1 MIFSD
6 SSSICLSLTS
16 YSALYSWKHV
26 RPRFILG
33 RCVVCLGKV
42 HHDNCGESAKPG
54 RSRWGLPSFALA
66 KAATLWAMASSKPSR
81 SMLLSSVRGKTG
93 KPWETGLQPE
103 NHGKPWM
110 YLQYYILIT
119 TLEQFLVL
127 PGKACLS
134 IHVIVLATR
143 RAPLSK
149 TSQLQQET
157 QVCWTMEW
165 NHREQSECEGLW
177 MINDGLIDD

>member
-1 MIFSD
+1 
-6 SSSICLSLTS
+6 
-16 YSALYSWKHV
+16 
-26 RPRFILG
+26 
-33 RCVVCLGKV
+33 
-42 HHDNCGESAKPG
+42 
-54 RSRWGLPSFALA
+54 
-66 KAATLWAMASSKPSR
+66 
-81 SMLLSSVRGKTG
+81 MLLSSVRGKTG

-157 QVCWTMEW
+157 QVC
-165 NHREQSECEGLW
+165 
-177 MINDGLIDD
+177 

>member
-1 MIFSD
+1 MTTAASLPSLDAHVGGSLLLPLPKRPHFEPWLP
-6 SSSICLSLTS
+6 LSLQGLCCCPPS
-16 YSALYSWKHV
+16 
-26 RPRFILG
+26 G
-33 RCVVCLGKV
+33 GKLEN
-42 HHDNCGESAKPG
+42 H
-54 RSRWGLPSFALA
+54 
-66 KAATLWAMASSKPSR
+66 
-81 SMLLSSVRGKTG
+81 G
-93 KPWETGLQPE
+93 KPVYNRKTMEH
-103 NHGKPWM
+103 HGKPWM

-157 QVCWTMEW
+157 QVC
-165 NHREQSECEGLW
+165 
-177 MINDGLIDD
+177 